1 MDFVTK
7 NNVVID
13 HEKVADS
20 KAALLLFDTLM
31 AAEKNKQPANKKSRL
46 N

>member
-20 KAALLLFDTLM
+20 KAALLLFDALM
-31 AAEKNKQPANKKSRL
+31 AAEKNKQRKEKKHA
-46 N
+46 